1 MAPVLPRRRVIQMA
15 RTYQDKVAHAEAIA
29 ERLANRDRTKDQ
41 WRSSEPLHRIA
52 DAFREQVAAERQ
64 VNLAIIAAREA
75 GFSWT
80 AIGMALGVSK
90 QTAMQRFAKLV
101 EAGV

>member
-1 MAPVLPRRRVIQMA
+1 MA
-15 RTYQDKVAHAEAIA
+15 RTYQDKAAHAEAIA
-29 ERLANRDRTKDQ
+29 ERLANRDRTQDQ

-52 DAFREQVAAERQ
+52 EAFRDQVAAERQ
-64 VNLAIIAAREA
+64 VNLAVVSAREA